1 LLTAPGHREGAAPR
15 PDGTV
20 ARIEAETEAAWKQA
34 AAKGATPGSG
44 SVACPSMPQRPGFGT
59 LGRPI
64 TLWANFFGL
73 TVESQAE
80 PEFFRYNLKVT
91 GSSGAPDPTGKKLK
105 RVVRLLL
112 DDHLTTD
119 GNSIVTDFAA
129 NLFSRVKL
137 EEDTTYRVRYRAEG
151 EEEAAPDAKTYEVRV
166 GLSGSLTVSDL
177 LAHLSSPQTSRS
189 LQSKEEI
196 VQALTLIAGWYAK
209 ADASVAN
216 VGANRHY
223 PLNPQAGERFDLGGG
238 LVAVRGFF
246 MSVRTGTA
254 RLLVNVQVKHA
265 AFFQSGPLATLVN
278 IYGAQTNHNKPRLAN
293 FLRRLSVDLIH
304 ITNRTRAG
312 KRVPRYKTVVG
323 LATRDDGRKL
333 EHPPKVSEFGAGSR
347 DVQFWLNDS
356 GPQAA
361 GKKKGR
367 GPKSKPQPASS
378 TGKYISVYDHFTQSK
393 NRATVAI
400 LD

>member
-1 LLTAPGHREGAAPR
+1 MLTAPGHREGAAPR

-64 TLWANFFGL
+64 NLWANFFGL
-73 TVESQAE
+73 TVKSQTE
-80 PEFFRYNLKVT
+80 LEFFRYSLKVT

-112 DDHLTTD
+112 DDHLATY

-129 NLFSRVKL
+129 NLFSKVKL
-137 EEDTTYRVRYRAEG
+137 EEDTTYRVLYRTEG

-196 VQALTLIAGWYAK
+196 VQALTIVAGSHAK

-216 VGANRHY
+216 LGANRHY
-223 PLNPQAGERFDLGGG
+223 PLHPQAGDKFDLGGG

-265 AFFQSGPLATLVN
+265 AFFQSGPLAPLVN
-278 IYGAQTNHNKPRLAN
+278 VYGARTNHNKLRLAN
-293 FLRRLSVDLIH
+293 FLRRMSVDLIH
-304 ITNRTRAG
+304 ITNRTKAG
-312 KRVPRYKTVVG
+312 KRVPIYRTITG
-323 LATRDDGRKL
+323 LATRDDGRQL
-333 EHPPKVSEFGAGSR
+333 EHPPIVSEFGAGPR
-347 DVQFWLNDS
+347 DVKFWLNDS

-367 GPKSKPQPASS
+367 GPRSKPQPAPS
-378 TGKYISVYDHFTQSK
+378 TGKYISVHDHFTRSK
-393 NRATVAI
+393 NHATVVVP
-400 LD
+400 D